1 MIFTLFVV
9 VVVVDVARSTR
20 CCRDDLHERGM
31 TADRNKIYYN
41 KKKRRYFSIL
51 FLITSTRNSIS
62 IEMRVK
68 AFDLFCR
75 FFQKQTLTFI
85 CTRQI
90 IYSAIRSINF

>member
-41 KKKRRYFSIL
+41 KKKEDISLFYF
-51 FLITSTRNSIS
+51 
-62 IEMRVK
+62 
-68 AFDLFCR
+68 
-75 FFQKQTLTFI
+75 
-85 CTRQI
+85 
-90 IYSAIRSINF
+90 